1 MLALVS
7 LPIPWRPIA
16 NRRLRRMSN
25 TPVQPPRLLAAQLVV
40 NLVIA
45 LLSFGLITALAAAV
59 FEVRLP
65 RQAVGFPITL
75 VLTAAP
81 LVPLGLCVAAVA
93 RTARAA
99 ATIGNV
105 LFFVLAFC
113 AGLWLPQQVMP
124 DLLRTFTEAT
134 PTGAAVQALN
144 DSMRGKSPRP
154 SHSDRWPPTPSSS
167 PPRRRGPSGGSS
179 TVRNPHHHPIRRRGA
194 GGPGGLRA
202 SATSGP
208 GRSSCHGLP
217 ADGQDRPVPVTGC
230 LEVRR
235 RRVRPEGRPEAS
247 DVCRAVPRLHR
258 PVARVRISWVGPGFR
273 RTPARRAETSRPG
286 SG

>member
-1 MLALVS
+1 MTRVILFGSFPVFHERPAAFEGLSVFDAYVPVLLVFVLAMLALVS
-7 LPIPWRPIA
+7 LPIPLATYRELGV
-16 NRRLRRMSN
+16 LRRMSN

-65 RQAVGFPITL
+65 RQAVGLPITL

-144 DSMRGKSPRP
+144 DSMRGQFP
-154 SHSDRWPPTPSSS
+154 SAISL
-167 PPRRRGPSGGSS
+167 GPLAAYSVVFAAAATR
-179 TVRNPHHHPIRRRGA
+179 TVRW
-194 GGPGGLRA
+194 
-202 SATSGP
+202 
-208 GRSSCHGLP
+208 
-217 ADGQDRPVPVTGC
+217 
-230 LEVRR
+230 E
-235 RRVRPEGRPEAS
+235 
-247 DVCRAVPRLHR
+247 
-258 PVARVRISWVGPGFR
+258 
-273 RTPARRAETSRPG
+273 
-286 SG
+286 